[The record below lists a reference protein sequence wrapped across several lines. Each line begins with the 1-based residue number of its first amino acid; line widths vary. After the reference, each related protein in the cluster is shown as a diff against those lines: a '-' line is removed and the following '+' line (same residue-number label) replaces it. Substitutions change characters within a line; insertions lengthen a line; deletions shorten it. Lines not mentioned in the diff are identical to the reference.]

1 MTGTELRARAT
12 SAKPGGHLARDAISG
27 VVVFLVALPLCLG
40 IALASGAPAMSGLIS
55 GILGGIV
62 VGLLSGSHV
71 SVAGPAAGL
80 AAIVL
85 AQIASLGSFEAFLL
99 AVLLAG
105 ALQVGFGLLRGGALS
120 KFFPTSVIKG
130 LLAAIG
136 VLLILKQLPHLVGY
150 DADFEGDSSFQQAD
164 GGNTFSALLDAAR
177 AILPGAAIVG
187 VTCLVILIGW
197 EKSRLKKL
205 IIPGPLVAV
214 LAGTLLSEL
223 LSTSG
228 SDWTIAATHLVS
240 TPVVGENGIGWGDL
254 IRTPDFSRIIDPD
267 IYVAAAT
274 LAVVA
279 SLETLLNLEAT
290 DKIDPLRRVSP
301 PNRELLAQGV
311 GNMAAGMIGGL
322 PMTSVIVRSSVNANA
337 GGRTRMA
344 TVFHGVLLLVAVLLL
359 PKVINRIPLS
369 ALAAVLVVTG
379 YKLASPSVFK
389 AMWRQ
394 GKTQF
399 LPFVI
404 TVAAIVLTDL
414 LTGVIVG
421 IVVAASFI
429 LWAHRRNGLHIVREE
444 HVGGIVTRIE
454 LVGQATFLNQAALTS
469 ALDEF
474 QAGDHVLIDARIADY
489 IDTDILSVLDE
500 YTNEILPTR
509 GVHVNLIGFKDR
521 YPLEDKVEYVDVST
535 REVQRALTPAR
546 VLQHLKEGNR
556 RFVSGKRISRDLVR
570 QVDATSAAQHPMA
583 AVLSCIDSRA
593 PAELLFD
600 LGIGDM
606 FSVRLAGNVG
616 SRKALGSLEF
626 ACKLAGAK
634 LVLVLGHTRCGA
646 VKAACEL
653 ESKQVDAEAAT
664 GLTNLEGITSTI
676 AEAVRAE
683 KSTDYPRDGSDDR
696 FGDRVS
702 EINVR
707 NTMRWIRAK
716 SPTLAAMADSG
727 EIAIVGAMYDVT
739 TGKVEFFDGAT
750 VMHAAPELAAAPVA
764 SA

>member
-1 MTGTELRARAT
+1 MSDSTKT
-12 SAKPGGHLARDAISG
+12 SGVPEPSFARDAIAG

-40 IALASGAPAMSGLIS
+40 IALASGAPAMSGLVA
-55 GILGGIV
+55 GIV
-62 VGLLSGSHV
+62 GGLVVGSLSGSHV
-71 SVAGPAAGL
+71 SVSGPAAGL

-85 AQIASLGSFEAFLL
+85 AQITKLGTFEAFLL

-105 ALQVGFGLLRGGALS
+105 ALQLVFGLLRGGALS

-187 VTCLVILIGW
+187 VTCLVILVGW
-197 EKSRLKKL
+197 DKSRLKKT
-205 IIPGPLVAV
+205 IVPGPLVAV
-214 LAGTLLSEL
+214 LVGTLLAELFRTTGSE
-223 LSTSG
+223 
-228 SDWTIAATHLVS
+228 WTIASSHLVS
-240 TPVVGENGIGWGDL
+240 MPVVGQNGISWGDL
-254 IRTPDFSRIIDPD
+254 LRTPDFAQITNPD
-267 IYVAAAT
+267 IFLAAVT
-274 LAVVA
+274 LAIVA

-290 DKIDPLRRVSP
+290 DKLDPYKRVSP
-301 PNRELLAQGV
+301 SNRELIAQGI
-311 GNMAAGMIGGL
+311 GNMTSGMVGGL
-322 PMTSVIVRSSVNANA
+322 PVTSVIVRSSVNANA
-337 GGRTRMA
+337 GARSRKSA
-344 TVFHGVLLLVAVLLL
+344 IVHGVLLLVAVLLL
-359 PKVINRIPLS
+359 PTVINRIPLS

-379 YKLASPSVFK
+379 FKLASPTVFK
-389 AMWRQ
+389 TMWRQ

-404 TVAAIVLTDL
+404 TVGAIVLTDL
-414 LTGVIVG
+414 LTGVIIG

-429 LWAHRRNGLHIVREE
+429 LWAHRNNGLHIIREE
-444 HVGGIVTRIE
+444 HVTGIVTRIE

-469 ALDEF
+469 ALDNFVE
-474 QAGDHVLIDARIADY
+474 GDHVLIDARVADY

-500 YTNEILPTR
+500 YTNVILPTR
-509 GVHVNLIGFKDR
+509 GVQVNIIGFKDR

-535 REVQRALTPAR
+535 REVQRALTPDR
-546 VLQHLKEGNR
+546 VLQHLKEGNE
-556 RFVSGKRISRDLVR
+556 RFVSGNRLTRDLVR
-570 QVDATSAAQHPMA
+570 QVDATSSEQHPMA

-606 FSVRLAGNVG
+606 FSVRLAGNVY

-634 LVLVLGHTRCGA
+634 LVVVLGHTHCGA
-646 VKAACEL
+646 VKAACEVEAKKL
-653 ESKQVDAEAAT
+653 DAEAAT
-664 GLTNLEGITSTI
+664 GLGNLEGITSTI
-676 AEAVRAE
+676 GEAVRME

-696 FGDRVS
+696 FVDRVA

-707 NTMRWIRAK
+707 NTMRWIQTK
-716 SPTLAAMADSG
+716 SPVLAAMAASG
-727 EIAIVGAMYDVT
+727 EIAIVGAMYNVS
-739 TGKVEFFDGAT
+739 TGKVEFLDGTAAAT
-750 VMHAAPELAAAPVA
+750 HAASELAAVAAAAPA
-764 SA
+764 